1 MRRLILLGMF
11 LVVLGVLCLAGCGN
25 QPGVLEGTVTEAQTG
40 QPVAQAQVLV
50 YALEGVDEITHL
62 DTYQKGEAIEQQ
74 TTVEDG
80 AFSISL
86 DPGRYVLSIR
96 VGGLEVENRLVEI
109 KSGRRTLADLGVTL
123 P

>member
-1 MRRLILLGMF
+1 MRKF
-11 LVVLGVLCLAGCGN
+11 VFLGVFLAVLSALALVGCGN
-25 QPGVLEGTVTEAQTG
+25 QPGVLEGTITEAQTG

-62 DTYQKGEAIEQQ
+62 DTYQKGDAIEQQ
-74 TTVEDG
+74 TTAEDG

-86 DPGRYVLSIR
+86 APGRSVVSIR

-109 KSGRRTLADLGVTL
+109 KSGRRTLTDLGVTL

>member
-1 MRRLILLGMF
+1 MRKF
-11 LVVLGVLCLAGCGN
+11 VFLGVFLAVLSALALVGCGN
-25 QPGVLEGTVTEAQTG
+25 QPGVLEGTITEAQTG

-62 DTYQKGEAIEQQ
+62 DTYQKGDAIEQQ
-74 TTVEDG
+74 TTAEDG

-86 DPGRYVLSIR
+86 APGRYVVSIR

-109 KSGRRTLADLGVTL
+109 KSGRRTLTDLGVTL

>member
-1 MRRLILLGMF
+1 MRRFLFLGMF
-11 LVVLGVLCLAGCGN
+11 LVMLSALGLASCGN
-25 QPGVLEGTVTEAQTG
+25 QPGVLEGTITDIQTG

-50 YALEGVDEITHL
+50 YALENVDEITNL
-62 DTYQKGEAIEQQ
+62 DTYQKGEAVEKQ
-74 TTVEDG
+74 TTAEDG

-86 DPGRYVLSIR
+86 VPGKYIVSIR

-109 KSGRRTLADLGVTL
+109 KSGRRTLTDLSVTL